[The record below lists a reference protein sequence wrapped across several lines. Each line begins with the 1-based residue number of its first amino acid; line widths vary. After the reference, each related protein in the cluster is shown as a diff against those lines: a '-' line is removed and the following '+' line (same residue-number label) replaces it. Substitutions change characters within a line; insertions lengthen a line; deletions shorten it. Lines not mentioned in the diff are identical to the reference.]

1 MTILT
6 VVWSGAR
13 LGLAGGAVWVT
24 NELGVWGD
32 AKKGEQAYNKLATGQ
47 LTVKSLVP
55 AAALEYV
62 PTVEMPDTGAAEAMS
77 GACETISEAR
87 KNFWSNYNS
96 GVSSVLRTAGDLP
109 NTVQGLGSQA
119 VQWVQEQTKAE

>member
-32 AKKGEQAYNKLATGQ
+32 AKKGEQVYNKLATGQ

-62 PTVEMPDTGAAEAMS
+62 PTVEMPDTGAAEAVS
-77 GACETISEAR
+77 GACKTISEAR
-87 KNFWSNYNS
+87 QNFWSNYNS

>member
-13 LGLAGGAVWVT
+13 LGLAGGAVWIT

-32 AKKGEQAYNKLATGQ
+32 AKKGEQVYNKLATGQ

-62 PTVEMPDTGAAEAMS
+62 PTVEMPDTGAAEAVS

-87 KNFWSNYNS
+87 QNFWSNYNS
-96 GVSSVLRTAGDLP
+96 GVTSVLRTAGDLP

>member
-32 AKKGEQAYNKLATGQ
+32 AKKGEQVYNKLATGQ

-62 PTVEMPDTGAAEAMS
+62 PTVEMPDTGAAEAVS
-77 GACETISEAR
+77 GACKTISEAR
-87 KNFWSNYNS
+87 QNFWSNYNS
-96 GVSSVLRTAGDLP
+96 GVTGALRTAGDLP

>member
-13 LGLAGGAVWVT
+13 LGMAGGAVWIT

-32 AKKGEQAYNKLATGQ
+32 AKKGEQVYNKLATGQ

-62 PTVEMPDTGAAEAMS
+62 PTVEMPDTGAAEAVS

-87 KNFWSNYNS
+87 QNFWSNYNS
-96 GVSSVLRTAGDLP
+96 GVTSVLRTAGDLP